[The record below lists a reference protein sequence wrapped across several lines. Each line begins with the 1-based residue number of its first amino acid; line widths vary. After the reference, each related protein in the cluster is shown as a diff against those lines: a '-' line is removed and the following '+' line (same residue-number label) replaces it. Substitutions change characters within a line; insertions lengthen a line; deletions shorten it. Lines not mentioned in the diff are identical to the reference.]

1 MIKNQ
6 WYIVL
11 SSKELK
17 DKPIGL
23 TRFGE
28 KLVMWRTKDGI
39 ACISDRCA
47 HRGASLSKGKVIDG
61 HIQCP
66 FHGFQYNPNGRVIL
80 IPANGRNFEVPEN
93 FKVKSYKAKEKN
105 GFIFVFYGDEDR
117 ASTEPSFFDW
127 IDESYSYAELIDPWK
142 THYSRCI
149 ENQLDPIHLPF
160 VHYNTIGRGG
170 RTIVDGPVVE
180 WFDSDKMRF
189 YMFSRKDDGT
199 PPKKPEK
206 LKGQK
211 SKVYLEFIFPNLW
224 QNHISDNFFIVAA
237 FVPVDEENSLVYV
250 RSYVKL
256 TKVKFIDKLIAK
268 FSAPFN
274 RVILHQDRRVVETQ
288 IPKKTM
294 LKMDENLV
302 QGDLP
307 IIQYRK
313 RREEL
318 LQEKIKD
325 I

>member
-66 FHGFQYNPNGRVIL
+66 FHGFQYNPNGRVML

-160 VHYNTIGRGG
+160 VHYNTIGRGR

-250 RSYVKL
+250 RSYLKL